1 MLASKQKLKFEY
13 TVFCYQE
20 LYSFLILKDVSDKI
34 ADVVNK
40 CDLLLS

>member
-13 TVFCYQE
+13 IVFCYQE

-40 CDLLLS
+40 CDLLLL